1 MPILF
6 TPNSFVVGKS
16 KRLTTASVAT
26 VLIDRSWN
34 SRASVAR
41 VVGQKAE
48 GGHVEGMKLPLG
60 KLRAG
65 GLRVGRCLTPSI
77 SRLLTTPPGTPGRIA
92 SRVGSLGGVAS
103 YVFFK
108 RGSVST
114 GLSLNNSSGFIGDPH

>member
-1 MPILF
+1 M
-6 TPNSFVVGKS
+6 
-16 KRLTTASVAT
+16 
-26 VLIDRSWN
+26 
-34 SRASVAR
+34 
-41 VVGQKAE
+41 VGQKAE

-77 SRLLTTPPGTPGRIA
+77 SRLLTTPPGTPGGIA